1 MGNVADNLID
11 ALNLHANLDRI
22 RVFDIRW
29 RLNHPELGHESY
41 LAGHIPGAVFVD
53 LDADLSA
60 PEGPGRH
67 PLPDPATFAATLGR
81 LGLSPEDEVV
91 VYDDTAGTVAA
102 RMWWMLRSIGHDR
115 VRVLDGG
122 FDSWLEGSLPLESGP
137 VAAAA
142 TDYHVPH
149 GFSGVVDID
158 ELEGRT
164 LVDVRATE
172 RYEGKTEPV
181 DPTPG
186 HIPGAIN
193 IPSSEALEAGR
204 FRSRAELAGIYG
216 DLETPV
222 ISCGSGVVA
231 CHTALAIAESGR
243 PIPDVYIG
251 SYSEWSRSGRS
262 VATGRQ
268 P

>member
-1 MGNVADNLID
+1 MAANLID
-11 ALNLHANLDRI
+11 ARTLHTNPGRFQ
-22 RVFDIRW
+22 VFDTRW
-29 RLNHPELGHESY
+29 KLNHPEHGHESY
-41 LAGHIPGAVFVD
+41 LSGHIPGAVFVK
-53 LDADLSA
+53 LDDDLSA

-81 LGLSPEDEVV
+81 LGLTPDDEVV
-91 VYDDTAGTVAA
+91 VYDNTSGTVAA

-122 FDSWLEGSLPLESGP
+122 FAAWLEQDLPVESEP
-137 VAAAA
+137 VTPA
-142 TDYHVPH
+142 TTSYPVPD
-149 GFSGVVDID
+149 GFTGVVDID
-158 ELEGRT
+158 ALGGRT
-164 LVDVRATE
+164 LLDVRAPE

-181 DPTPG
+181 DPVPG

-204 FRSRAELAGIYG
+204 FRVPAELARIYG
-216 DLETPV
+216 DLESPV
-222 ISCGSGVVA
+222 VSCGSGVVA

-243 PIPDVYIG
+243 PIPEVYIG
-251 SYSEWSRSGRS
+251 SYSEWSRSGRP
-262 VATGRQ
+262 VATGSQ

>member
-1 MGNVADNLID
+1 MRKVADNLID
-11 ALNLHANLDRI
+11 ARNLHGSLARA

-29 RLNHPELGHESY
+29 KLNDPEHGHRAY
-41 LAGHIPGAVFVD
+41 LSGHIPGAVFVD
-53 LDADLSA
+53 LEEDLSA
-60 PEGPGRH
+60 SEGPGRH

-81 LGLSPEDEVV
+81 LGIRREDDVV

-102 RMWWMLRSIGHDR
+102 RMWWMLRSVGHDR

-122 FDSWLEGSLPLESGP
+122 FGAWLAEDLPVDTGP
-137 VAAAA
+137 VSPAA
-142 TDYHVPH
+142 TTYPVPH
-149 GFSGVVDID
+149 GFSGVVDIED
-158 ELEGRT
+158 LDGRT
-164 LVDVRATE
+164 LIDVRAAE

-186 HIPGAIN
+186 HIPGAVN

-204 FRSRAELAGIYG
+204 FRDPAELARIYG

-231 CHTALAIAESGR
+231 CHSALAIAESGR
-243 PIPDVYIG
+243 PIPEVYIG
-251 SYSEWSRSGRS
+251 SYSEWSRSGRP
-262 VATGRQ
+262 VATGSK

>member
-1 MGNVADNLID
+1 MANNLID
-11 ALNLHANLDRI
+11 ALALHSDLDRVH
-22 RVFDIRW
+22 VFDTRW
-29 RLNHPELGHESY
+29 RLNHPEHGHESY
-41 LAGHIPGAVFVD
+41 LGGHIPGAVFVH
-53 LDADLSA
+53 LDNDLSA
-60 PEGPGRH
+60 PDGPGRH

-81 LGLSPEDEVV
+81 LGLSSEDEVV

-122 FDSWLEGSLPLESGP
+122 FEAWERAELPVETGP
-137 VAAAA
+137 VSTTA
-142 TDYHVPH
+142 TNYPVPP
-149 GFSGVVDID
+149 GYKGVVDID
-158 ELEGRT
+158 NLNGRT
-164 LVDVRATE
+164 LIDVRAAE

-193 IPSSEALEAGR
+193 IPSTEALEAGR
-204 FRSRAELAGIYG
+204 FRDPAELDAIYG
-216 DLETPV
+216 RLESPV

-243 PIPDVYIG
+243 AIPEVYIG
-251 SYSEWSRSGRS
+251 SYSDWSRSGRPVS
-262 VATGRQ
+262 TGTQ

>member
-1 MGNVADNLID
+1 MTDNLID
-11 ALNLHANLDRI
+11 VRTLHGNLARI
-22 RVFDIRW
+22 RLFDIRW
-29 RLNHPELGHESY
+29 KLNDPAHGQESY
-41 LAGHIPGAVFVD
+41 LSGHVSGAVFVD
-53 LDADLSA
+53 LDDDLSA
-60 PEGPGRH
+60 SEGPGRH

-81 LGLSPEDEVV
+81 LGLTPDDDVV

-115 VRVLDGG
+115 VRLLDGG
-122 FDSWLEGSLPLESGP
+122 FDAWLDEDFP
-137 VAAAA
+137 VETEPVTPAV
-142 TDYHVPH
+142 TTYPVPG
-149 GFSGVVDID
+149 GFSGVVDI
-158 ELEGRT
+158 EGLDGRN
-164 LVDVRATE
+164 LVDVRASE

-193 IPSSEALEAGR
+193 IPSSKALDADR
-204 FRSRAELAGIYG
+204 FRKPSELARIYG
-216 DLETPV
+216 ELAAPV

-243 PIPDVYIG
+243 PIPEVYIG
-251 SYSEWSRSGRS
+251 SYSEWSRSGRP
-262 VATGRQ
+262 VATGSQ

>member
-1 MGNVADNLID
+1 VADNLID
-11 ALNLHANLDRI
+11 ARTLHPNLGRV
-22 RVFDIRW
+22 RVFDTRW
-29 RLNHPELGHESY
+29 KLNHPEHGYAAY
-41 LAGHIPGAVFVD
+41 LSGHIPGAAFVD
-53 LDADLSA
+53 LDDDLSA
-60 PEGPGRH
+60 REGPGRH

-81 LGLSPEDEVV
+81 LGLTPEDDVV

-115 VRVLDGG
+115 VCVLDGG
-122 FDSWLEGSLPLESGP
+122 LDSWLDEGLPVDTEP
-137 VAAAA
+137 VTPAA
-142 TDYHVPH
+142 TSYPVPG
-149 GFSGVVDID
+149 GFSGVVNID
-158 ELEGRT
+158 ELDGRT
-164 LVDVRATE
+164 LVDVRAIE

-204 FRSRAELAGIYG
+204 FRKPPELTRIYG

-243 PIPDVYIG
+243 PIPEVYIG
-251 SYSEWSRSGRS
+251 SYSEWSRSGRP
-262 VATGRQ
+262 VASGAQ

>member
-1 MGNVADNLID
+1 MADNLID
-11 ALNLHANLDRI
+11 ARTLHGNLGRV

-29 RLNHPELGHESY
+29 KLNEPAHGRAAY
-41 LAGHIPGAVFVD
+41 LRGHIPGAVFVD
-53 LDADLSA
+53 LDDDLSA

-67 PLPDPATFAATLGR
+67 PLPDPGTFAATLGR
-81 LGLSPEDEVV
+81 LGLTPDDAVV

-115 VRVLDGG
+115 VRLLDGG
-122 FDSWLEGSLPLESGP
+122 FDAWLEEKLPVETEP
-137 VAAAA
+137 VTPAA
-142 TDYHVPH
+142 TTYPAPD

-158 ELEGRT
+158 DLDGRT
-164 LVDVRATE
+164 LVDVRASE

-204 FRSRAELAGIYG
+204 FRKPSELERIYG
-216 DLETPV
+216 TLAAPV
-222 ISCGSGVVA
+222 VSCGSGVVA

-243 PIPDVYIG
+243 PIPEVYVG
-251 SYSEWSRSGRS
+251 SYSEWSRSGRP
-262 VATGRQ
+262 VATGSE